1 MGQLY
6 YAQTQ
11 LYSVVLGVK
20 FSGQYELDIAM
31 STTHFSEFIF
41 FGSNSVDIDRLS
53 LRVPSNAL
61 SLKVQ
66 GATLRPRSEVEDVRD
81 H

>member
-11 LYSVVLGVK
+11 LYSTVLGVK
-20 FSGQYELDIAM
+20 ISGQYELKTSR

-41 FGSNSVDIDRLS
+41 LGSSRKFSTRAKFLYDEYVLLS
-53 LRVPSNAL
+53 P
-61 SLKVQ
+61 
-66 GATLRPRSEVEDVRD
+66 PI
-81 H
+81 

>member
-20 FSGQYELDIAM
+20 FSGQYELNIAIHYSLLGVHLFRFFSQILYQGPNQLIYTPVGGVGLYLPPRDTASLVMNQM
-31 STTHFSEFIF
+31 S
-41 FGSNSVDIDRLS
+41 
-53 LRVPSNAL
+53 
-61 SLKVQ
+61 
-66 GATLRPRSEVEDVRD
+66 
-81 H
+81 